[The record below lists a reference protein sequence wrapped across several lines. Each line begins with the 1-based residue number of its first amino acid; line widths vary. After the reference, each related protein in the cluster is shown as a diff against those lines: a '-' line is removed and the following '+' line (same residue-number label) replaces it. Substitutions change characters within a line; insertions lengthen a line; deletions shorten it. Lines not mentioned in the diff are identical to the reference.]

1 MSENGKGNDRGN
13 GQDAQLARRQ
23 LRQRLV
29 LLEPRQ
35 RLEAIIESP
44 EARTLVRSLPAEFI
58 YTTIQEVGLVDSTE
72 LVQLAS
78 PAQFRTFMDLGGWK
92 RDRIE
97 PHAVLTWL
105 RAARGDE
112 PEEFLRKLHGMDLE
126 MLEYM
131 LREFT
136 QVHDLEENPD
146 INPEG
151 VTMETPEGR
160 YLIEFKVE
168 GVEQAAL
175 RAILNDL
182 IAENPFEAVRL
193 MEAIRWEIP
202 SEMEEAAYQFRTARL
217 RDLGFPSLEDAVSLF
232 SRVDTG
238 SAPARAQQ
246 TALAPTA
253 GHVDYLDAAVRTLDT
268 VERENLEDE
277 LRGVANAVL
286 VAELADPGDLEAVRR
301 VGEMVRDYLSL
312 GLEHL
317 TGGEPSRAAEVVR
330 DTQLKR
336 VFQVGFSLTLALK
349 FRADRLMKAPLA
361 RVDDTPLLLSEEAT
375 ALEALRLKRPRR
387 ALRVP
392 GAEPVPFRSLREIAA
407 SEVLLAR
414 AEAQVEVFRALLGG
428 SEEAARQVLARF
440 GVALSVLGPER
451 LFAAAV
457 AMAVLDGR
465 VDPRP
470 VPQGRTVELGER
482 LFEGTAQAPRLRPS
496 AAERALAVLEPTVAA
511 EARPE
516 LRRMV
521 NTTLERLLAELG
533 APYFQEGRLNPTLSV
548 VLPMEGVATP

>member
-1 MSENGKGNDRGN
+1 VPDKSKGN
-13 GQDAQLARRQ
+13 GQDAQLARKE

-29 LLEPRQ
+29 QLSPRK
-35 RLEAIIESP
+35 RLDAIIDSP
-44 EARTLVRSLPAEFI
+44 DSRAVVRSLPAELL
-58 YTTIQEVGLVDSTE
+58 YTTIHEVGLADSTE

-78 PAQFRTFMDLGGWK
+78 PEQFRTFVDLGAWK
-92 RDRIE
+92 RDRIQ

-105 RAARGDE
+105 RAARGDQ
-112 PEEFLRKLHGMDLE
+112 PEEFLRKLHGVDLE
-126 MLEYM
+126 LLEYM

-146 INPEG
+146 VNPEG
-151 VTMETPEGR
+151 VTMEMPEGR

-182 IAENPFEAVRL
+182 IAENPFEMARL
-193 MEAIRWEIP
+193 LEAIRWEIP

-217 RDLGFPSLEDAVSLF
+217 MDMGFPALQDAVSLF

-238 SAPARAQQ
+238 PAPARSAQ
-246 TALAPTA
+246 TALAPTT
-253 GHVDYLDAAVRTLDT
+253 GHVDYLDAAFRALDP
-268 VERENLEDE
+268 VEREHAEDE
-277 LRGVANAVL
+277 LRAVANAAL

-317 TGGEPSRAAEVVR
+317 SGGEPARAAEVIR

-336 VFQVGFSLTLALK
+336 IFQVGFSLTLTLK

-361 RVDDTPLLLSEEAT
+361 RMDDTPLLLSEEEA
-375 ALEALRLKRPRR
+375 AIEALRLKRPRR

-392 GAEPVPFRSLREIAA
+392 GAEPVPFRSLRELA
-407 SEVLLAR
+407 SSEAQLGR
-414 AEAQVEVFRALLGG
+414 AEAQVEIFRGLLGG
-428 SEEAARQVLARF
+428 SEEPARQVLARF
-440 GVALSVLGPER
+440 GVALSTLGVER
-451 LFAAAV
+451 LFNAAV

-482 LFEGTAQAPRLRPS
+482 LFEGTVQAPRLRSS
-496 AAERALAVLEPTVAA
+496 AAERALSGLEPVVAP
-511 EARPE
+511 EARAE
-516 LRRMV
+516 LRRLV
-521 NTTLERLLAELG
+521 NTTLEKLLGELG
-533 APYFQEGRLNPTLSV
+533 APYLQEGRFDPALAV
-548 VLPMEGVATP
+548 VLPMEGVPTP

>member
-1 MSENGKGNDRGN
+1 MSDKSKAS
-13 GQDAQLARRQ
+13 GQEAQLARKE
-23 LRQRLV
+23 LRHRLV
-29 LLEPRQ
+29 QLSPRK
-35 RLEAIIESP
+35 RLDAIIDSP
-44 EARTLVRSLPAEFI
+44 DARAVTRSLPAELL
-58 YTTIQEVGLVDSTE
+58 YTTIQEIGLADSTE

-78 PAQFRTFMDLGGWK
+78 PEQFRTFVDLGAWK

-112 PEEFLRKLHGMDLE
+112 SEEFLRKLHGVDLE
-126 MLEYM
+126 MIEYM

-146 INPEG
+146 VNPEG

-175 RAILNDL
+175 RAILNDM
-182 IAENPFEAVRL
+182 IAENPFEVVRL
-193 MEAIRWEIP
+193 LEAIRWEIP

-217 RDLGFPSLEDAVSLF
+217 MDLGFPALQDAVSLF

-238 SAPARAQQ
+238 PAPARSAQ
-246 TALAPTA
+246 TALAPTS
-253 GHVDYLDAAVRTLDT
+253 GHVDYLDAALRGLDT
-268 VERENLEDE
+268 AEREHAEDE
-277 LRGVANAVL
+277 LRGVANHAL

-317 TGGEPSRAAEVVR
+317 SGGEPSRASEVVR
-330 DTQLKR
+330 DTPLTR

-361 RVDDTPLLLSEEAT
+361 RVEDTPLLLSEEA
-375 ALEALRLKRPRR
+375 AAVEALRLKRPRR
-387 ALRVP
+387 ALRVS
-392 GAEPVPFRSLREIAA
+392 GAEPVPFRSLRELA
-407 SEVLLAR
+407 SSEALLAR
-414 AEAQVEVFRALLGG
+414 AEAQLELFRGLLGG
-428 SEEAARQVLARF
+428 SEEPARQVLARF
-440 GVALSVLGPER
+440 GLGLPMLGLER
-451 LFAAAV
+451 LFSATV

-496 AAERALAVLEPTVAA
+496 AAERALSVLEPTVPA

-516 LRRMV
+516 VRRLV
-521 NTTLERLLAELG
+521 NTTLERLLGELG
-533 APYFQEGRLNPTLSV
+533 TPYLQEGRFDPALSV
-548 VLPMEGVATP
+548 VLPMEGVPTT

>member
-1 MSENGKGNDRGN
+1 VSDKSKAS
-13 GQDAQLARRQ
+13 GQEAQLARKE

-29 LLEPRQ
+29 QLSPRK
-35 RLEAIIESP
+35 RLDAIIDSP
-44 EARTLVRSLPAEFI
+44 DARAVTRSLPAELL
-58 YTTIQEVGLVDSTE
+58 YTTIQEIGLADSTE

-78 PAQFRTFMDLGGWK
+78 PEQFRTFVDLGAWK

-112 PEEFLRKLHGMDLE
+112 SEEFLRKLHGVDLE
-126 MLEYM
+126 MIEYM

-146 INPEG
+146 VNPEG

-175 RAILNDL
+175 RAILNDM
-182 IAENPFEAVRL
+182 IAENPFEVVRL
-193 MEAIRWEIP
+193 LEAIRWEIP

-217 RDLGFPSLEDAVSLF
+217 MDLGFPALQDAVSLF

-238 SAPARAQQ
+238 PAPARSAQ
-246 TALAPTA
+246 TALAPTS
-253 GHVDYLDAAVRTLDT
+253 GHVDYLDAALRGLDT
-268 VERENLEDE
+268 AEREHAEDE
-277 LRGVANAVL
+277 LRGVANHAL
-286 VAELADPGDLEAVRR
+286 VAELADPGDLDAVRR

-317 TGGEPSRAAEVVR
+317 CGGDPARASEVVR
-330 DTQLKR
+330 DTPLTR

-361 RVDDTPLLLSEEAT
+361 RVEDTPLLLSEEA
-375 ALEALRLKRPRR
+375 AAVEALRLKRPRR
-387 ALRVP
+387 ALRVS
-392 GAEPVPFRSLREIAA
+392 GAEPVPFRSLRELA
-407 SEVLLAR
+407 SSEALLAR
-414 AEAQVEVFRALLGG
+414 AEAQLELFRGLLGG
-428 SEEAARQVLARF
+428 SEEPARQVLARF
-440 GVALSVLGPER
+440 GLALPMLGLER
-451 LFAAAV
+451 LFSAAV

-496 AAERALAVLEPTVAA
+496 AAERALSVLEPTVPA

-516 LRRMV
+516 VRRLV
-521 NTTLERLLAELG
+521 NTTLERLLSELG
-533 APYFQEGRLNPTLSV
+533 TPYLQEGRFDPALSV
-548 VLPMEGVATP
+548 VLPMEGVPTT

>member
-1 MSENGKGNDRGN
+1 VSDKSKAS
-13 GQDAQLARRQ
+13 GQEAQLARKE

-29 LLEPRQ
+29 QLSPRK
-35 RLEAIIESP
+35 RLDAIIDSP
-44 EARTLVRSLPAEFI
+44 DARAVTRSLPAELL
-58 YTTIQEVGLVDSTE
+58 YTTIQEIGLADSTE

-78 PAQFRTFMDLGGWK
+78 PEQFRTFVDLGAWK

-112 PEEFLRKLHGMDLE
+112 SEEFLRKLHGVDLE
-126 MLEYM
+126 MIEYM

-146 INPEG
+146 VNPEG

-175 RAILNDL
+175 RAILNDM
-182 IAENPFEAVRL
+182 IAENPFEVVRL
-193 MEAIRWEIP
+193 LEAIRWEIP

-217 RDLGFPSLEDAVSLF
+217 MDLGFPALQDAVSLF

-238 SAPARAQQ
+238 PAPARSAQ
-246 TALAPTA
+246 TALAPTT
-253 GHVDYLDAAVRTLDT
+253 GHVDYLDAALRGLDT
-268 VERENLEDE
+268 AEREHAEDE
-277 LRGVANAVL
+277 LRGVANHAL

-317 TGGEPSRAAEVVR
+317 SGGEPARASEVVR
-330 DTQLKR
+330 DTPLTR

-361 RVDDTPLLLSEEAT
+361 RVEDTPLLLSEEA
-375 ALEALRLKRPRR
+375 AAVEALRLKRPRR
-387 ALRVP
+387 ALRVS
-392 GAEPVPFRSLREIAA
+392 GAEPVPFRSLRELA
-407 SEVLLAR
+407 SSEALLAR
-414 AEAQVEVFRALLGG
+414 AEAQLELFRALLGG
-428 SEEAARQVLARF
+428 SEEPARQVLARF
-440 GVALSVLGPER
+440 GLGLPMLSLER
-451 LFAAAV
+451 LFSAAV

-496 AAERALAVLEPTVAA
+496 AAERALSVLEPTVPA
-511 EARPE
+511 EARAE
-516 LRRMV
+516 VRRLV
-521 NTTLERLLAELG
+521 NTTLERLLGELG
-533 APYFQEGRLNPTLSV
+533 TPYLQEGRFDPALSV
-548 VLPMEGVATP
+548 VLPMEGVPTT

>member
-1 MSENGKGNDRGN
+1 MSENGKGRGQGN
-13 GQDAQLARRQ
+13 GQDAQLARKE

-29 LLEPRQ
+29 QLSPRK
-35 RLEAIIESP
+35 RLDAIIDSP
-44 EARTLVRSLPAEFI
+44 EARALVRSLPAELL
-58 YTTIQEVGLVDSTE
+58 YTTIQEVGLADSTE

-78 PAQFRTFMDLGGWK
+78 PSQFRTFVDLGAWT
-92 RDRIE
+92 RDRLE

-105 RAARGDE
+105 RAARGDDS
-112 PEEFLRKLHGMDLE
+112 EEFLRKLHGVDLE
-126 MLEYM
+126 LVEYL

-136 QVHDLEENPD
+136 QMHDLEENPD
-146 INPEG
+146 VNPEG

-160 YLIEFKVE
+160 YLLEFKLE
-168 GVEQAAL
+168 GVEQAGL
-175 RAILNDL
+175 RVILNDL
-182 IAENPFEAVRL
+182 IAENPFESVRL
-193 MEAIRWEIP
+193 MEAARWEIT
-202 SEMEEAAYQFRTARL
+202 SELEETAFQFRTARL
-217 RDLGFPSLEDAVSLF
+217 RDLGFPALEDAVSLF

-238 SAPARAQQ
+238 PAPARSTQP
-246 TALAPTA
+246 ALAPTT
-253 GHVDYLDAAVRTLDT
+253 GHVDYLDIAFRALDT

-277 LRGVANAVL
+277 LRGVGNAAL

-317 TGGEPSRAAEVVR
+317 TGGQPARAVELVR
-330 DTQLKR
+330 ETPLKR
-336 VFQVGFSLTLALK
+336 TFQVGFSLTLALK
-349 FRADRLMKAPLA
+349 FRADRLMKAPLV
-361 RVDDTPLLLSEEAT
+361 RVDDTPLLLPEEAA

-407 SEVLLAR
+407 SEAQLAR
-414 AEAQVEVFRALLGG
+414 AEAQVEVFRGLLGG

-440 GVALSVLGPER
+440 GVALSTLGLER
-451 LFAAAV
+451 LFASVV
-457 AMAVLDGR
+457 ALAVLDGR

-496 AAERALAVLEPTVAA
+496 AAERALSVLEPAVAPA
-511 EARPE
+511 AQPE

-521 NTTLERLLAELG
+521 NATLERLLGELG
-533 APYFQEGRLNPTLSV
+533 APYLQEGRLDPTLSV
-548 VLPMEGVATP
+548 VLPMEGVPTP

>member
-1 MSENGKGNDRGN
+1 VSENGKGN
-13 GQDAQLARRQ
+13 GQDAQLARKE
-23 LRQRLV
+23 LRQRLTQ
-29 LLEPRQ
+29 LPPRQ
-35 RLEAIIESP
+35 RLDAIIDSP
-44 EARTLVRSLPAEFI
+44 EARALVRSLPAELI

-78 PAQFRTFMDLGGWK
+78 PSQFRTFMDLGGWK
-92 RDRIE
+92 RDRID
-97 PHAVLTWL
+97 PHSVLTWL
-105 RAARGDE
+105 RAARGDV

-136 QVHDLEENPD
+136 QIHDLEENPD
-146 INPEG
+146 VNPEG

-202 SEMEEAAYQFRTARL
+202 SEMEEAAFQFRTARL
-217 RDLGFPSLEDAVSLF
+217 RDLGFPSLEDAMSLF

-238 SAPARAQQ
+238 PAPARSQQ

-253 GHVDYLDAAVRTLDT
+253 GHVDYLDAAARTLDT
-268 VERENLEDE
+268 VERENLDTE
-277 LRGVANAVL
+277 LRDVANAAL
-286 VAELADPGDLEAVRR
+286 VAELADPGDVEAVRR

-317 TGGEPSRAAEVVR
+317 TGGEPARAADVVR
-330 DTQLKR
+330 DTPLKR

-349 FRADRLMKAPLA
+349 YRADRLMKAPMA
-361 RVDDTPLLLSEEAT
+361 RLDDAPLLLSEEAA

-387 ALRVP
+387 ALRVS
-392 GAEPVPFRSLREIAA
+392 GAEPVPFRSLREIAS
-407 SEVLLAR
+407 SEALLAR
-414 AEAQVEVFRALLGG
+414 AEAQVEVFRGLLGG
-428 SEEAARQVLARF
+428 SEEASRQVLARF
-440 GVALSVLGPER
+440 GVALPMLGLER

-482 LFEGTAQAPRLRPS
+482 LFEGTAQAPLLRPS
-496 AAERALAVLEPTVAA
+496 AAERALSVLEPAVAA

-521 NTTLERLLAELG
+521 NVTLERLLGELG
-533 APYFQEGRLNPTLSV
+533 APYLEEGRLDPTLSV

>member
-1 MSENGKGNDRGN
+1 MSDKSKAS
-13 GQDAQLARRQ
+13 GQEAQLARKE

-29 LLEPRQ
+29 QLSPRK
-35 RLEAIIESP
+35 RLDAIIDSP
-44 EARTLVRSLPAEFI
+44 DARAVTRSLPAELL
-58 YTTIQEVGLVDSTE
+58 YTTIQEIGLADSTE

-78 PAQFRTFMDLGGWK
+78 PEQFRTFVDLGAWK

-112 PEEFLRKLHGMDLE
+112 SEEFLRKLHGVDLE
-126 MLEYM
+126 MIEYM

-146 INPEG
+146 VNPEG

-175 RAILNDL
+175 RAILNDM
-182 IAENPFEAVRL
+182 IAENPFEVVRL
-193 MEAIRWEIP
+193 LEAIRWEIP

-217 RDLGFPSLEDAVSLF
+217 MDLGFPALQDAVSLF

-238 SAPARAQQ
+238 PAPARSAQ
-246 TALAPTA
+246 TALAPTS
-253 GHVDYLDAAVRTLDT
+253 GHVDYLDAALRGLDT
-268 VERENLEDE
+268 AEREHAEDE
-277 LRGVANAVL
+277 LRGVANHAL
-286 VAELADPGDLEAVRR
+286 VAELADPGDLDAVRR

-317 TGGEPSRAAEVVR
+317 CGGDPARASEVVR
-330 DTQLKR
+330 DTPLTR

-361 RVDDTPLLLSEEAT
+361 RVEDTPLLLSEEA
-375 ALEALRLKRPRR
+375 AAVEALRLKRPRR
-387 ALRVP
+387 ALRVS
-392 GAEPVPFRSLREIAA
+392 GAEPVPFRSLRELA
-407 SEVLLAR
+407 SSEALLAR
-414 AEAQVEVFRALLGG
+414 AEAQLELFRGLLGG
-428 SEEAARQVLARF
+428 SEEPARQVLARF
-440 GVALSVLGPER
+440 GLALPMLGLER
-451 LFAAAV
+451 LFSAAV

-496 AAERALAVLEPTVAA
+496 AAERALSVLEPTVPA

-516 LRRMV
+516 VRRLV
-521 NTTLERLLAELG
+521 NTTLERLLSELG
-533 APYFQEGRLNPTLSV
+533 TPYLQEGRFDPALSV
-548 VLPMEGVATP
+548 VLPMEGVPTT

>member
-1 MSENGKGNDRGN
+1 VPDKSKGN
-13 GQDAQLARRQ
+13 GQDAQLARKE

-29 LLEPRQ
+29 QLSPRK
-35 RLEAIIESP
+35 RLDAIIDSP
-44 EARTLVRSLPAEFI
+44 DSRAVVRSLPAELL
-58 YTTIQEVGLVDSTE
+58 YTTIHEVGLADSTE

-78 PAQFRTFMDLGGWK
+78 PEQFRTFVDLGAWK
-92 RDRIE
+92 RDRIQ

-105 RAARGDE
+105 RAARGDQ
-112 PEEFLRKLHGMDLE
+112 PEEFLRKLHGVDLE
-126 MLEYM
+126 LLEYM

-146 INPEG
+146 VNPEG
-151 VTMETPEGR
+151 VTMEMPEGR

-182 IAENPFEAVRL
+182 IAENPFEMARL
-193 MEAIRWEIP
+193 LEAIRWEIP

-217 RDLGFPSLEDAVSLF
+217 IDMGFPALQDAVSLF

-238 SAPARAQQ
+238 PAPARSAQ
-246 TALAPTA
+246 TALAPTT
-253 GHVDYLDAAVRTLDT
+253 GHVDYLDAAFRALDP
-268 VERENLEDE
+268 VEREHAEDE
-277 LRGVANAVL
+277 LRAVANAAL

-317 TGGEPSRAAEVVR
+317 SGGEPARAAEVIR

-336 VFQVGFSLTLALK
+336 IFQVGFSLTLTLK

-361 RVDDTPLLLSEEAT
+361 RMDDTPLLLSEEEA
-375 ALEALRLKRPRR
+375 AIEALRLKRPRR

-392 GAEPVPFRSLREIAA
+392 GAEPVPFRSLRELA
-407 SEVLLAR
+407 SSEAQLGR
-414 AEAQVEVFRALLGG
+414 AEAQVEIFRGLLGG
-428 SEEAARQVLARF
+428 SEEPARQVLARF
-440 GVALSVLGPER
+440 GVALSTLGVER
-451 LFAAAV
+451 LFNAAV

-482 LFEGTAQAPRLRPS
+482 LFEGTVQAPRLRSS
-496 AAERALAVLEPTVAA
+496 AAERALSGLEPVVAP
-511 EARPE
+511 EARAE
-516 LRRMV
+516 LRRLV
-521 NTTLERLLAELG
+521 NTTLEKLLGELG
-533 APYFQEGRLNPTLSV
+533 APYLQEGRFDPALAV
-548 VLPMEGVATP
+548 VLPMEGVPTP